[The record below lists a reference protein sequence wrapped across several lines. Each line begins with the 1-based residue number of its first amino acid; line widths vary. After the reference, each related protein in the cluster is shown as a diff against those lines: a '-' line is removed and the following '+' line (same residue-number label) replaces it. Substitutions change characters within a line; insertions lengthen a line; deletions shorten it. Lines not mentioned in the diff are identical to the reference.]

1 MEDPALEGE
10 SLGCVRQTIIE
21 EACVWV
27 RERAVPLER
36 GQSHSG
42 DGGGEGAGGI
52 EWSWA
57 S

>member
-10 SLGCVRQTIIE
+10 SLGCVRQTINE

-42 DGGGEGAGGI
+42 DGGGGAGGI